1 MIIFVLAAALCAII
15 RYLAT
20 LYLPRRG
27 ILLANIA
34 DLFIAGSAFTLAS
47 AFAINNFVFEAV
59 FGDFAGSLTTYSTV
73 AVTAAEQH
81 INSTGNATKIWISQ
95 VGLSITACLA
105 GITVTRI
112 MLALYNY
119 V

>member
-1 MIIFVLAAALCAII
+1 MILFVLATALGAII
-15 RYLAT
+15 RYLAN

-27 ILLANIA
+27 ILLANRA
-34 DLFIAGSAFTLAS
+34 GSFIAGSGVTLS
-47 AFAINNFVFEAV
+47 TLFAISNVVFEVV
-59 FGDFAGSLTTYSTV
+59 FGGFAGSLTTYSTV

-81 INSTGNATKIWISQ
+81 INSTGNAPKIWISQ
-95 VGLSITACLA
+95 VGLSITASLA

-112 MLALYNY
+112 MLVLYNY